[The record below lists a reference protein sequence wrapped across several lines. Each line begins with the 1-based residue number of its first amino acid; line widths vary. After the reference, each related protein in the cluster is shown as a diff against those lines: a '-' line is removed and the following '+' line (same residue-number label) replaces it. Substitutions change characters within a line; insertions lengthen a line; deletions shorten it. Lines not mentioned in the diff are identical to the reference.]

1 MILKIILQIILM
13 PFPFLVRRF
22 VYRKLWKYD
31 IDKTARIG
39 FSLILCHELTMKE
52 NTYIQHLT
60 VVKPIDKL
68 FMSRYARIGS
78 LNFITGYDTSI
89 SGYANRKGFYKHVK
103 NRHCELI
110 LGEDVAIN
118 SRHFID
124 CNGGV
129 YIGAFATVAG
139 IKSQI
144 LTHSIN
150 VYKNRQEAHPIHI
163 GKYCFVGTGC
173 ILLPGTRLP
182 DYSVLGAGAVLT
194 KSYEETACLYAGSP
208 AQKIKSLDINTT
220 LYFQRNERMVY

>member
-1 MILKIILQIILM
+1 MVMSMILIQILFFIFPWKIRRILLNKLFRFKIAKSAYIGYSIIMARSLIM
-13 PFPFLVRRF
+13 
-22 VYRKLWKYD
+22 D
-31 IDKTARIG
+31 EQTRIG
-39 FSLILCHELTMKE
+39 
-52 NTYIQHLT
+52 HL
-60 VVKPIDKL
+60 VICKRIDL
-68 FMSRYARIGS
+68 FKMDKCSSVGNLMY
-78 LNFITGYDTSI
+78 ITGFPTSNKSVFQAVKI
-89 SGYANRKGFYKHVK
+89 RKCV
-103 NRHCELI
+103 LI
-110 LGEDVAIN
+110 MEECSTLT

-129 YIGAFATVAG
+129 YIGAFTTVAG

-173 ILLPGTRLP
+173 ILLPGTKLP

-194 KSYEETACLYAGSP
+194 KSFEETACLYAGSP
-208 AQKIKSLDINTT
+208 AQKIKRLDINTT

>member
-129 YIGAFATVAG
+129 YLGSHSSLAG
-139 IKSQI
+139 IRTQI
-144 LTHSIN
+144 LTHGIDAYLSRQDAQPVVIGNYVSIGSGSI
-150 VYKNRQEAHPIHI
+150 VLK
-163 GKYCFVGTGC
+163 GT
-173 ILLPGTRLP
+173 IIP
-182 DYSVLGAGAVLT
+182 DYVIVGAGALLNKKYT
-194 KSYEETACLYAGSP
+194 ESYKVYAGVP
-208 AQKIKSLDINTT
+208 AIIKKDLSDCDVRWFKRSSGDVI
-220 LYFQRNERMVY
+220 